1 MFHTGILTH
10 TLYVPSDHKAAV
22 SLFAVNSCIPTNTT
36 YQIILSQISRH
47 LGIMNISIMII
58 MIMAVMFTLMIAT
71 MIMTAG
77 RDGEGRREGNGC

>member
-1 MFHTGILTH
+1 
-10 TLYVPSDHKAAV
+10 
-22 SLFAVNSCIPTNTT
+22 
-36 YQIILSQISRH
+36 
-47 LGIMNISIMII
+47 MNISIMII